1 MYRGTKSMVIEL
13 VEMTYL
19 DAEVG
24 HFDRHSDHA
33 IKISDHAILDP
44 ILNKKRLPG

>member
-33 IKISDHAILDP
+33 ILDP
-44 ILNKKRLPG
+44 ILNKKRPPG